1 MHRVAAL
8 ASELRSDLHLGCGEI
23 GLLLASFMIAGVL
36 LSLPSCMIFG
46 RLEDRMTLLC
56 GLGTLILSS
65 AILAQSTEFMG
76 ALVGRFDVVAGFE
89 THGLTGAVYLTV
101 PLPAVAA
108 ITVMMVP
115 LGSDDAAPDTTVKLW
130 SISRHKF
137 WLIIIAGLACPLV
150 SSGGYVVFSIYGLI
164 CLVEQGMTAAGLMVG
179 ILSWLIIVTIP
190 LGGYLVNRTGRRD
203 QTIWV
208 GCLIS
213 TAVITMIPVGG
224 PAFVWIV
231 FSAAMGFMVGAV
243 MSLPSGTL
251 SANSRATGMGL
262 SYTLYY
268 TGTAVFPAVAGSV
281 YKTRGVTEA
290 GIWFSAGQPVCISPV
305 AATVN
310 RLAGDRGATVDDQ
323 GRAGSKGACSAGEI
337 HRDPRDFVWLADAA

>member
-1 MHRVAAL
+1 
-8 ASELRSDLHLGCGEI
+8 
-23 GLLLASFMIAGVL
+23 
-36 LSLPSCMIFG
+36 MIFG

-65 AILAQSTEFMG
+65 TTLAQSTEFMG

-115 LGSDDAAPDTTVKLW
+115 LGSVDAAPDTTVKLW

-137 WLIIIAGLACPLV
+137 WLIIIAGLAWPLV
-150 SSGGYVVFSIYGLI
+150 GSGGYVVFSIYGLI
-164 CLVEQGMTAAGLMVG
+164 YLFEQGMTAAAGL
-179 ILSWLIIVTIP
+179 
-190 LGGYLVNRTGRRD
+190 
-203 QTIWV
+203 
-208 GCLIS
+208 
-213 TAVITMIPVGG
+213 
-224 PAFVWIV
+224 
-231 FSAAMGFMVGAV
+231 MVGAV

-290 GIWFSAGQPVCISPV
+290 GIWFSAGQPVCI
-305 AATVN
+305 
-310 RLAGDRGATVDDQ
+310 
-323 GRAGSKGACSAGEI
+323 
-337 HRDPRDFVWLADAA
+337 

>member
-1 MHRVAAL
+1 
-8 ASELRSDLHLGCGEI
+8 
-23 GLLLASFMIAGVL
+23 MIAGVL

-65 AILAQSTEFMG
+65 TTLAQSTEFMG

-115 LGSDDAAPDTTVKLW
+115 LGSVDAVPDTTVKLW

-137 WLIIIAGLACPLV
+137 WLIIIAGLVWPLV
-150 SSGGYVVFSIYGLI
+150 GSGGYVVFSIYGLI
-164 CLVEQGMTAAGLMVG
+164 YLFEQGMTAAAGLMVG

-190 LGGYLVNRTGRRD
+190 LGGYLMNRTGRRD

-213 TAVITMIPVGG
+213 TAVITMIPVGDSV
-224 PAFVWIV
+224 FVWIV
-231 FSAAMGFMVGAV
+231 FSAAMGFTVGAV

-290 GIWFSAGQPVCISPV
+290 GIWFSAGQPVCI
-305 AATVN
+305 
-310 RLAGDRGATVDDQ
+310 
-323 GRAGSKGACSAGEI
+323 
-337 HRDPRDFVWLADAA
+337 